1 MKIAKKLTVGL
12 VDDHAIT
19 RKGLKTLL
27 EMTNQY
33 DVILE
38 ASTGKELIHL
48 LQISS
53 QHPDMIIL
61 DVSMPELDGYQT
73 LTTVNSTYPLIKILI
88 FSFYHTEDVILNV
101 LNKGACGYVSKN
113 ADPEILLEAIQSVSQ
128 YGFYLND
135 QQKRKLGQQRTQKS
149 RTGFHGKHVLSE
161 KEIQFIRFA
170 TSNLTYKEIA
180 IAMNVPPKTL
190 ENYRDSVFQKLG
202 INNRAA
208 LTLYAIQ
215 NGIVQLF

>member
-19 RKGLKTLL
+19 RKGLKALL

-33 DVILE
+33 NVILE
-38 ASTGKELIHL
+38 ASTGKELVHL
-48 LQISS
+48 LQITS

-88 FSFYHTEDVILNV
+88 FSFYHTDDVILNV
-101 LNKGACGYVSKN
+101 LSKGACGYVSKN
-113 ADPEILLEAIQSVSQ
+113 TDPEILLEAVQSVSQ

-135 QQKRKLGQQRTQKS
+135 QQKRKLGQQKPQKS
-149 RTGFHGKHVLSE
+149 RTGFHGKQVLTE